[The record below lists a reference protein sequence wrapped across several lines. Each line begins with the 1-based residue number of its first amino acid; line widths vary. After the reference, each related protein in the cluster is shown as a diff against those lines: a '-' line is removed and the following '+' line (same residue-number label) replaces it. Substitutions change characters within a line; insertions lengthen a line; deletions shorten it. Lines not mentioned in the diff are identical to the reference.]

1 MPKKIFVPA
10 ELSSI
15 AGKVRRGEE
24 IVMTVSRLIG
34 LFGATKRGFNV
45 VSRVKKAL
53 KKENISTSP
62 DFSSVSLDE
71 PIKLIRRV
79 RKQQAVLD
87 ELRDPMITFGM
98 LSCVGHQR
106 SLRGMRAVDSP
117 LSRQRP
123 PSIVPD
129 WSLGPQETVERAII
143 LLSMPGIDH
152 VPVFSDPSRVEGVI
166 SWDDFGIKSLLARDS
181 RYVKCR
187 DVMKAPIMV
196 SETDSVYEKKE
207 EIVNNGYVIVKN
219 DAGVAYAVV
228 RASDLLAELL
238 RMTEGFLLLQELESV
253 VRNIID
259 IMNLNQADFDSCLP
273 PDKRGKNLCADDL
286 EFSHYVSFFS
296 SAVVERKMKKYNISK
311 PLLNSIRD
319 KLNSTR
325 ERRNAIVH
333 FHPDENNETA
343 TKEISGARNFLMD
356 IYSEI
361 LAKAEK

>member
-10 ELSSI
+10 ELSSV
-15 AGKVRRGEE
+15 AGKVRRGEDV
-24 IVMTVSRLIG
+24 VMTVARLVG

-53 KKENISTSP
+53 KKEKISTSP

-71 PIKLIRRV
+71 PIKLVRCV
-79 RKQQAVLD
+79 RKHQSVLD

-98 LSCVGHQR
+98 LKCVGHQR
-106 SLRGMRAVDSP
+106 NLRGMRAVDLP
-117 LSRQRP
+117 LSRQRTP
-123 PSIVPD
+123 EVNPA
-129 WSLGPQETVERAII
+129 WSVGPQDTVERAII
-143 LLSMPGIDH
+143 LLSQPGIDH
-152 VPVFSDPSRVEGVI
+152 LPVFTVPSKVEGVV
-166 SWDDFGIKSLLARDS
+166 SWDDFGIKSLLERDS
-181 RYVKCR
+181 RSVKCR
-187 DVMKAPIMV
+187 DVMKPAVVV
-196 SETDSVYEKKE
+196 SEIDSVYERKE

-219 DAGVAYAVV
+219 DAGIAYAVV
-228 RASDLLAELL
+228 TASDLLAELL

-273 PDKRGKNLCADDL
+273 PDKRGRNLIADDL

-311 PLLNSIRD
+311 PLLNGIRD

-333 FHPDENNETA
+333 FHPDENNESA
-343 TKEISGARNFLMD
+343 TKEISGARNFLND
-356 IYSEI
+356 IYLEI